1 MPKLLG
7 LKILPKILMLLSLLA
22 LVSLGATVFATGKMR
37 YIDDT
42 YGDLIDGPGRANLA
56 IARANRNLVYLNR
69 SIYRLITE
77 VTEDRSQSAT
87 KEINDSRTFF
97 NKQIKTAIGAMPS
110 KETEIGQIG
119 AKVNRTLDGV
129 CSDTISLANST
140 SAEDKSRAATQM
152 HEKCDPVL
160 NESMEEIAVLTNQ
173 ILKVND
179 KASEDALAVTNATI
193 RNAYI
198 LILGGLAIVMLLVA
212 TLVVRWITR
221 PIREL
226 VADATRLASGD
237 TTVEIAAAQRGDE
250 IGEMAAAV
258 KIFRETAIEKTRLE
272 AVHLLAQEEAQ
283 RERVQALQ
291 NMAETVERETTAAVG
306 QIAAGTER
314 MAKNA
319 VQMND
324 GAVMLGTNSTSVAAA
339 AEEALLN
346 AEIVSTASSELSKS
360 ITEIASQVSAS
371 RALTVEAVAASS
383 RAQSTIG
390 KLSNAASKVGAV
402 THLISEIASQTNL
415 LALNATI
422 EAARAG
428 LAGRG
433 FAVVA
438 AEVKSLAEQ
447 TANATT
453 EIAQQISEIQ
463 QATEESVASIS
474 AIGEVIRN
482 VESVSSMISSAVEEQ
497 SAVTSEIARTVEQTS
512 KAAREVAAQISVVS
526 TEAVETS
533 RRASEIRDGSSDIA
547 NKVDSL
553 RAVLVRVIRTSTAD
567 VDRRMFER
575 KAINQPGTIESQGI
589 SHRIVVHDLSEGGAR
604 LHDLE
609 ADIGVNAAVSL
620 VFDGFPTK
628 LNGFVTGRDATGV
641 ALRFDLSESAGQAL
655 REFVAGRRAA

>member
-1 MPKLLG
+1 MPKLLQF
-7 LKILPKILMLLSLLA
+7 KILPKILMLLSLLA

-77 VTEDRSQSAT
+77 VTEDRSRSAT
-87 KEINDSRTFF
+87 KEIDDSREFF
-97 NKQIKTAIGAMPS
+97 NKQIKTAVAAMPS
-110 KETEIGQIG
+110 KEAEIGQIG
-119 AKVNRTLDGV
+119 TKVNLALDGV
-129 CSDTISLANST
+129 CAETIHLANST
-140 SAEDKSRAATQM
+140 RAEDKNHAATQM
-152 HEKCDPVL
+152 HDKCDPVL
-160 NESMEEIAVLTNQ
+160 NESMDEIAVLTNQ

-179 KASEDALAVTNATI
+179 KASDDAQAVTNATI
-193 RNAYI
+193 RNSYI
-198 LILGGLAIVMLLVA
+198 LILGGLTIVMLLVA

-237 TTVEIAAAQRGDE
+237 TTVELASARRGDE

-258 KIFRETAIEKTRLE
+258 KIFRETAIEKKHLE
-272 AVHLLAQEEAQ
+272 GLHLQAQEGAQ

-314 MAKNA
+314 MAENA
-319 VQMND
+319 VQMSD
-324 GAVMLGTNSTSVAAA
+324 GAVMLGTNSASVAAA
-339 AEEALLN
+339 AEEALMN
-346 AEIVSTASSELSKS
+346 AKIVSTASSELSKS

-371 RALTVEAVAASS
+371 RALTAEAVAASS
-383 RAQSTIG
+383 KAQSTIG
-390 KLSNAASKVGAV
+390 KLSDAANKVGAV
-402 THLISEIASQTNL
+402 TNLISEIASQTNL

-428 LAGRG
+428 PAGRG

-453 EIAQQISEIQ
+453 EIAQQIAEIQ
-463 QATEESVASIS
+463 HATDESVASIS

-482 VESVSSMISSAVEEQ
+482 VESVSSIISAAVEEQ

-512 KAAREVAAQISVVS
+512 QAAREVATQIAIVS

-553 RAVLVRVIRTSTAD
+553 RSILVRVIRTSTAD
-567 VDRRMFER
+567 VNRRMFER
-575 KAINQPGTIESQGI
+575 KEINQPGALESRGI
-589 SHRIVVHDLSEGGAR
+589 SHRVVVHDLSEGGAR
-604 LHDLE
+604 LRDVKTEIDVNE
-609 ADIGVNAAVSL
+609 AISL
-620 VFDGFPTK
+620 VIDGFPTK
-628 LNGFVTGRDATGV
+628 LGGFITGQDATGV
-641 ALRFDLSESAGQAL
+641 SLRFDLTKTTGQAI
-655 REFVAGRRAA
+655 REFITARKAA

>member
-87 KEINDSRTFF
+87 KEINDSREFF
-97 NKQIKTAIGAMPS
+97 NKQIKTAVGAMPS
-110 KETEIGQIG
+110 KAAEIGQIG
-119 AKVNRTLDGV
+119 AKVNLTLNGV
-129 CSDTISLANST
+129 CAETINLANST
-140 SAEDKSRAATQM
+140 RAEDKNRAATQM

-160 NESMEEIAVLTNQ
+160 NESMEEIAILTNQ

-179 KASEDALAVTNATI
+179 KASEDAQEVTNATI

-198 LILGGLAIVMLLVA
+198 LILGGLVIVMLLVA
-212 TLVVRWITR
+212 TLVVRWITK

-237 TTVEIAAAQRGDE
+237 TTVKLAAAMRGDE

-258 KIFRETAIEKTRLE
+258 KIFRETAIEKKHLE
-272 AVHLLAQEEAQ
+272 GVHLQAQEEAQ
-283 RERVQALQ
+283 RERVQALH
-291 NMAETVERETTAAVG
+291 NMAEAVERETTAAVS
-306 QIAAGTER
+306 QIAAGTDR

-324 GAVMLGTNSTSVAAA
+324 GAVMLGTNSKSVAAA
-339 AEEALLN
+339 AEEALSN
-346 AEIVSTASSELSKS
+346 TEIMATASSELSKS
-360 ITEIASQVSAS
+360 ITEIASQMSAS
-371 RALTVEAVAASS
+371 RALTVEAVGASS
-383 RAQSTIG
+383 KAQATIG
-390 KLSNAASKVGAV
+390 KLSNAASKVGTV
-402 THLISEIASQTNL
+402 TSLISEIASQTNL

-428 LAGRG
+428 PAGRG

-438 AEVKSLAEQ
+438 QEVKSLAEQ
-447 TANATT
+447 TAKATT

-482 VESVSSMISSAVEEQ
+482 VESVSAMISAAVEEQ
-497 SAVTSEIARTVEQTS
+497 SAATRQIARTVEQTS
-512 KAAREVAAQISVVS
+512 HAAREVAAQIVTVS

-533 RRASEIRDGSSDIA
+533 RRASDIRAGSSDIA

-553 RAVLVRVIRTSTAD
+553 RSTLVRVIRTSTAD
-567 VDRRMFER
+567 VNRRVFER
-575 KAINQPGTIESQGI
+575 KELNQPGTLESQGI
-589 SHRIVVHDLSEGGAR
+589 SHRIVVQDLSEGGAR
-604 LHDLE
+604 LRDLKT
-609 ADIGVNAAVSL
+609 DIGVNAAISL
-620 VFDGFPTK
+620 VLDGFPTK
-628 LNGFVTGRDATGV
+628 LSGFITGKDVTGVSLRFDLTEAAMQAVRDFVTGRKV
-641 ALRFDLSESAGQAL
+641 A
-655 REFVAGRRAA
+655 